1 MYWCV
6 LAYTPPHTA
15 IQGLLILPYKVYSYW
30 YAGPRAEQSREK
42 KERESRKEKEEKER
56 SEEKRML
63 AALYSMRH
71 LMEPNLK
78 QKLEPKLEPKLR
90 PSRSQSLMR

>member
-1 MYWCV
+1 MCWCV

-42 KERESRKEKEEKER
+42 KEREEEERKRREEKKRREENAR
-56 SEEKRML
+56 SVILNASPVGATVGATGTKPEPEPEPEP
-63 AALYSMRH
+63 AA
-71 LMEPNLK
+71 
-78 QKLEPKLEPKLR
+78 Q
-90 PSRSQSLMR
+90 